1 MKEIYTTITG
11 RNRPIWVKIRHNLF
25 EVSFFEPLKEIEG
38 DDWFSEG
45 LKEDEESF
53 CCTVD

>member
-45 LKEDEESF
+45 LKEDEEGL